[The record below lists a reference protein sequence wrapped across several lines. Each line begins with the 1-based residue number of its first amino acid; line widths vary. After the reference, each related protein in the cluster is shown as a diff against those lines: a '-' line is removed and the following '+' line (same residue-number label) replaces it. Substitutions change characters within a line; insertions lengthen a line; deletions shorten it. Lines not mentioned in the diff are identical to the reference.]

1 MRYQRNAHAERAYAF
16 LSYNRSRLKLKNVYN
31 RWLKVL
37 DLIIEDD
44 GGDRFVESKR
54 GKLYS
59 EPSND
64 IESLD
69 KDCDN
74 EEDPTDEQLAAE
86 MDLPL

>member
-1 MRYQRNAHAERAYAF
+1 M
-16 LSYNRSRLKLKNVYN
+16 YN

-44 GGDRFVESKR
+44 GGDRFVETKR

-69 KDCDN
+69 DN
-74 EEDPTDEQLAAE
+74 GNDKEDPTDEQLAAE